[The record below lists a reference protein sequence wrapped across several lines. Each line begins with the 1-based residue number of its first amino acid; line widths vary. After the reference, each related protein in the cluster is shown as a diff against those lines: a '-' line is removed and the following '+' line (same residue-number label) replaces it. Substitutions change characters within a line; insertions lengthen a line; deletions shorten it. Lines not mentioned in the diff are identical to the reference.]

1 MERRKRE
8 KVVTANLNKAQLIG
22 FLGED
27 PKSADMQRGG
37 SVVTLN
43 VGTTE
48 YWKEQGSGE
57 RKSATEWHRV
67 VIFNEALGK
76 TAMSYLRKGSAV
88 YVEGTIR
95 SRRYTDREQV
105 ERKVTEIIVPKFGG
119 DLKLMDRRRDGTGGA
134 DADRGRPAGDQ
145 QPDLDDHV
153 PF

>member
-1 MERRKRE
+1 M
-8 KVVTANLNKAQLIG
+8 VTANLNKAQLIG

-37 SVVTLN
+37 SVVTLS

-76 TAMSYLRKGSAV
+76 MAMSYLRKGSAV

-95 SRRYTDREQV
+95 SRRYTDRQQV
-105 ERKVTEIIVPKFGG
+105 ERKVTEIVVPKFGG
-119 DLKLMDRRRDGTGGA
+119 AIGLMDRRRDDAGGRA
-134 DADRGRPAGDQ
+134 DADRSRPGNDQ
-145 QPDLDDHV
+145 QPDLDDEV

>member
-1 MERRKRE
+1 M
-8 KVVTANLNKAQLIG
+8 TANLNKAQLIG

-37 SVVTLN
+37 TVVTLS

-48 YWKEQGSGE
+48 SWKEQGSGE
-57 RKSATEWHRV
+57 RKSVTEWHRV
-67 VIFNEALGK
+67 VIFNAALGK

-95 SRRYTDREQV
+95 SRRYTDRQQV
-105 ERKVTEIIVPKFGG
+105 ERKVTEIVVPKFGG
-119 DLKLMDRRRDGTGGA
+119 DVKLMDRRRDGAGTA
-134 DADRGRPAGDQ
+134 DGDRGHTAGDQ
-145 QPDLDDHV
+145 QPDLDDQV